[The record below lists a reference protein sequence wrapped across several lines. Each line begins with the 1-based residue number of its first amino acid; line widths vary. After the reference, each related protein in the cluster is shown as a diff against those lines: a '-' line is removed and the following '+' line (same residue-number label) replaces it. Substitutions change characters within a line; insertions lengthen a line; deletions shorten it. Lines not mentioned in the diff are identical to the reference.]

1 MANSNNYY
9 PIPTDCSAPSLLRAI
24 RGVFSRIPDHRGE
37 AVKFTLVDALMSG
50 FAVFG
55 LKYPSLL
62 KFDEDQDEP
71 IIRHNLRTLYGVDL
85 APCDTQLRE
94 ILDPVDPD
102 AINPAFN
109 LLHQSIRRQGLLQAY
124 EYIDGCVLVSCDGT
138 GQFSS
143 GTHSCPQCCVKKHR
157 NGTTEYYHQLLGAV
171 VIHPDLSQVLPFL
184 PEAILK
190 GDGDSKNDCERN
202 AAKRL
207 LPRLKRDYPELRM
220 IIVEDALAANGPHI
234 TLLKSLGYHF
244 IIGAKP
250 VGNAYLFEQLDAAV
264 KTGLTQE
271 IEVTDRQ
278 GVLHGYR
285 FANGLRL
292 NASHPDI
299 LVNLVEYWE
308 VKGGKVQNFSWIT
321 DLEITSKNVAKI
333 VRGGRARWKIENET
347 FNTLKNHGYH
357 LEHNYGH
364 GQKNLAT
371 VFGVLTFLAFLV
383 DQIQALGCS
392 LFQEAQASRRTKVS
406 LWDRL
411 RALVTTLFMA
421 SWEELW
427 NLIITAKN
435 IIIDTG

>member
-1 MANSNNYY
+1 MA
-9 PIPTDCSAPSLLRAI
+9 PASL
-24 RGVFSRIPDHRGE
+24 VQ
-37 AVKFTLVDALMSG
+37 V
-50 FAVFG
+50 
-55 LKYPSLL
+55 
-62 KFDEDQDEP
+62 
-71 IIRHNLRTLYGVDL
+71 N
-85 APCDTQLRE
+85 
-94 ILDPVDPD
+94 
-102 AINPAFN
+102 
-109 LLHQSIRRQGLLQAY
+109 
-124 EYIDGCVLVSCDGT
+124 
-138 GQFSS
+138 
-143 GTHSCPQCCVKKHR
+143 SCPQCCVKKHR
-157 NGTTEYYHQLLGAV
+157 NGITEYYHQLLGAV
-171 VIHPDLSQVLPFL
+171 VIHPDLPQVLPFL

-207 LPRLKRDYPELRM
+207 LPRLRKDYPELRA

-234 TLLKSLGYHF
+234 NLLKSLGYRF

-264 KTGLTQE
+264 KTGLAQE
-271 IEVTDRQ
+271 IEVTDSH

-308 VKGGKVQNFSWIT
+308 VKNGKVQNFSWIT
-321 DLEITSKNVAKI
+321 DLEITPNNVATI

-383 DQIQALGCS
+383 DQIQALGCP
-392 LFQEAQASRRTKVS
+392 LFQEAQASKRTKVS
-406 LWDRL
+406 FWDRL
-411 RALVTTLFMA
+411 RALVTTFFIA
-421 SWEELW
+421 SWDELW
-427 NLIITAKN
+427 NRIITAKN